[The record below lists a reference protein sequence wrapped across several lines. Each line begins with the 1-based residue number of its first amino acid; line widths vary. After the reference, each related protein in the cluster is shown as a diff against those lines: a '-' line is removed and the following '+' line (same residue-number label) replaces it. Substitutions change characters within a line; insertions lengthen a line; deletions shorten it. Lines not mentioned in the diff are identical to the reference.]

1 MAYGEDDL
9 LPIECIMQKSIRP
22 KKPYVNLVSD
32 NNPVVLNTLFNQT
45 PPTISSYV

>member
-22 KKPYVNLVSD
+22 KKPYVNLVSREGGFG
-32 NNPVVLNTLFNQT
+32 LNKKNILE
-45 PPTISSYV
+45 SDS